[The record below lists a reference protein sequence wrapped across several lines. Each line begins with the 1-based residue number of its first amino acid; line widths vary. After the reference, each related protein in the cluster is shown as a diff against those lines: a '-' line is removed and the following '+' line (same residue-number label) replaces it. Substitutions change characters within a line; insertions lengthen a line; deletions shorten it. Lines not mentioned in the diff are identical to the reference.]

1 MDVSFLPAVNASLNA
16 IATVLL
22 IMGYRAIRAKNER
35 KHILLMLSA
44 LSVSAI
50 FLTTYLIYHF
60 NTQAVTKYE
69 GEGII
74 RIVYFFILLTHIP
87 LAAGVLPFILM
98 VVRHAFRRDRVAHR
112 KLARKVFPVWLYVSV
127 TGVLIF
133 LMLKYQ

>member
-1 MDVSFLPAVNASLNA
+1 MDISSLPALNASLNA
-16 IATVLL
+16 VASILL
-22 IMGYRAIRAKNER
+22 ILGYRAIRAKNER

-44 LSVSAI
+44 LGVSAL
-50 FLTTYLIYHF
+50 FLTSYLIYHF

-69 GEGII
+69 GEGVL
-74 RIVYFFILLTHIP
+74 RLVYFFILLTHIP

-112 KLARKVFPVWLYVSV
+112 RLARKVFPVWLYVSV

-133 LMLKYQ
+133 VMLKFQ